1 MRPLFAIAPLA
12 LLLAF
17 AGPRP
22 VRWDAGEDARLQDQF
37 MRAPQTDSASAPAA
51 TPLHGFGT
59 GAGRPPAGQPT
70 LEHLAAASRSVVRDH
85 MGLGLNTLAIESPSP
100 QGRPR

>member
-17 AGPRP
+17 VGPRP
-22 VRWDAGEDARLQDQF
+22 VRWDAGEQARL
-37 MRAPQTDSASAPAA
+37 RAGRVPVVSTAPAPGDGLA
-51 TPLHGFGT
+51 TGT
-59 GAGRPPAGQPT
+59 ERMATAPHALGRG
-70 LEHLAAASRSVVRDH
+70 HLGV
-85 MGLGLNTLAIESPSP
+85 GLNTLAVEAPSP